1 MVTVRDLPLEE
12 YWLPGNASC
21 PGCPASLG
29 LRMLTKALG
38 NKFILVVP
46 ACCSTII
53 QGPYPKTAANF
64 PILNIAFAASAAAA
78 AGVAG
83 ALEFQGK
90 SDIPV
95 VVWAGDGG
103 TADIGIQALSG
114 VAERGDN
121 IIYIC
126 YDNEAYMNTGIQRSG
141 ATPYG
146 AWTTTT
152 WTGKKEFKKDVP
164 MIMAAHNIPY
174 VATACVSYP
183 IDFIQKIQKAS
194 KMKGTKYIHLLA
206 PCPPGWRFPS
216 SKTIEVGR
224 LAVQTGTWVLF
235 EIEYGVF
242 KLTGPSRALI
252 DKSKRKPIREY
263 LKLQD
268 RFARMSDE
276 DVEKLQKFI
285 DSQWEHYKLLM
296 ETSKGMK

>member
-1 MVTVRDLPLEE
+1 MVTVRELPLED

-38 NKFILVVP
+38 NRFILVVP

-53 QGPYPKTAANF
+53 QGPYPRTAANF

-78 AGVAG
+78 AGVVK

-90 SDIPV
+90 QDIQV

-114 VAERGDN
+114 AAERGDN

-141 ATPYG
+141 ATPYA

-152 WTGKKEFKKDVP
+152 WTGKREFKKDVP
-164 MIMAAHNIPY
+164 MIMAAHRIPY

-183 IDFIQKIQKAS
+183 IDFIEKLRKAS
-194 KMKGTKYIHLLA
+194 QFRGTKYIHLLA

-224 LAVQTGTWVLF
+224 LAVQTGMWVLF
-235 EIEYGVF
+235 EIENGVLR
-242 KLTGPSRALI
+242 LTGPSRALI

-263 LKLQD
+263 LKLQG
-268 RFARMSDE
+268 RFAGITDE
-276 DVEKLQKFI
+276 DVERLQSFI
-285 DSQWEHYKLLM
+285 DSQWEHYKVLM
-296 ETSKGMK
+296 ESSSK